1 MYNFLLPRL
10 RFGVALAPKHKA
22 YEFCTILFNV
32 SIYYNTVLQMARPRS
47 PRKAWP
53 IHAQRVRILYR
64 VLGGGLTWP
73 CLRGAYKR
81 LDGLNIRPLL
91 RFIILPFKDVPTMV
105 VYYETPQDLPIR
117 RYQKFNKYLMI
128 AAEVG
133 ETIADYDKR
142 MGRAIV
148 YLKNND
154 TANAAKELQNCRQGV
169 FNALEEY
176 TPSGLALACMVKSV
190 DGKQCDDLTNEG
202 LSSVLDALNEQGYTR
217 GELVSNIQ
225 RLKKKSKASLRY
237 IFRLI
242 LATIR
247 RPLMPAE
254 YVKSKLGTAQFW
266 RRKGRKN

>member
-1 MYNFLLPRL
+1 
-10 RFGVALAPKHKA
+10 
-22 YEFCTILFNV
+22 
-32 SIYYNTVLQMARPRS
+32 
-47 PRKAWP
+47 
-53 IHAQRVRILYR
+53 
-64 VLGGGLTWP
+64 
-73 CLRGAYKR
+73 
-81 LDGLNIRPLL
+81 
-91 RFIILPFKDVPTMV
+91 MV

-128 AAEVG
+128 ASEVG

-176 TPSGLALACMVKSV
+176 TPTGLALACMVKSIN
-190 DGKQCDDLTNEG
+190 GKQCDDLTNEG
-202 LSSVLDALNEQGYTR
+202 LNSVLDALSKQGYTR
-217 GELVSNIQ
+217 AHLVANIE
-225 RLKKKSKASLRY
+225 RLKKKLRQNLRS
-237 IFRLI
+237 IFPMI

-254 YVKSKLGTAQFW
+254 YVKSKLATANFW
-266 RRKGRKN
+266 RKKGRTK